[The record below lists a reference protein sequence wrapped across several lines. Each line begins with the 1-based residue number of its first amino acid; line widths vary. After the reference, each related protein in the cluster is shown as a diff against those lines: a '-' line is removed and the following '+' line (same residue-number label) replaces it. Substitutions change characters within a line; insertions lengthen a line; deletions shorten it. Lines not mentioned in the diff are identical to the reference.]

1 MDRRLQG
8 EREREMEWSRMGFL
22 EHVETILSRIEQIEL
37 TVVLARLPMCRFVTT
52 TASVVT
58 SFCSLASPPP
68 APAPS
73 ADANL
78 KRRANRDDDEM
89 YKSPVRVFFFFAV
102 GESLHEDKSILSA
115 VVAHE
120 TLTTGKFLA
129 AVTTMMID

>member
-22 EHVETILSRIEQIEL
+22 ERVETILSRIEQIEL

-89 YKSPVRVFFFFAV
+89 YNHLCGFFFFLQW
-102 GESLHEDKSILSA
+102 ESRCMRTSPSSQPSWHMRLLR
-115 VVAHE
+115 
-120 TLTTGKFLA
+120 LGNFWLQ
-129 AVTTMMID
+129 